1 MESLVT
7 VINDNVEDM
16 VNAEDRCVEL
26 TSAHKDLLTVAY
38 IEDNGSLDELIAE
51 DMTCAEFDQFQA
63 DMAKAFAGL
72 MGHDSFFLKYDK
84 SYQKAKDLILEGIE
98 ERIWNRYC
106 DIFNPPPLDY
116 YVEYGV
122 SGSFFK

>member
-1 MESLVT
+1 MESLT
-7 VINDNVEDM
+7 ALINDNVENM
-16 VNAEDRCVEL
+16 VNAQDRCVEL

-38 IEDNGSLDELIAE
+38 IEDNGSLDELISE
-51 DMTCAEFDQFQA
+51 EMTCKEFDEFQA

-116 YVEYGV
+116 YEEYGV
-122 SGSFFK
+122 SRSSF